1 MLEET
6 GNDELFAYGVAQVYD
21 APVNN
26 TLVDDTPVDQKKPP
40 GSLRTKRLIYIC
52 SPYRPVDIAPKTA
65 PLKEIERIQKH
76 EIAANIDRARRAC
89 RIVVALGMI
98 PMAPHIYFTQFMD
111 DTVETERRRGM
122 DFGLR
127 WLAECDELWVFGER
141 ISEGMAAEI
150 AKAKELGKEIR
161 NLPEPAR
168 AAELLLKEAKSI
180 FGIPDEDDEDAGDT
194 DSNMQQGAAERED
207 SK

>member
-6 GNDELFAYGVAQVYD
+6 GNDELFAYGEAQVAID
-21 APVNN
+21 EAPVN
-26 TLVDDTPVDQKKPP
+26 DTPVDQKKPP

-52 SPYRPVDIAPKTA
+52 SPYRPVEIAPKAT
-65 PLKEIERIQKH
+65 PLREIERIQKQ

-111 DTVETERRRGM
+111 DTVEAERRRGM

-150 AKAKELGKEIR
+150 ARAKELGKEIR
-161 NLPEPAR
+161 NLPEPGR
-168 AAELLLKEAKSI
+168 TAELLLKEARSI
-180 FGIPDEDDEDAGDT
+180 FGIPDDGDT
-194 DSNMQQGAAERED
+194 DSNMQQGAAERKD

>member
-1 MLEET
+1 MSTSTEALKKIME
-6 GNDELFAYGVAQVYD
+6 GMAQV
-21 APVNN
+21 
-26 TLVDDTPVDQKKPP
+26 
-40 GSLRTKRLIYIC
+40 C
-52 SPYRPVDIAPKTA
+52 ECIAEQLA
-65 PLKEIERIQKH
+65 ILQEEIERIQKQ

-111 DTVETERRRGM
+111 DTVEAERRRGM

-127 WLAECDELWVFGER
+127 WLEECDELWVFGER

-161 NLPEPAR
+161 NLPEPGR
-168 AAELLLKEAKSI
+168 TAELLLKEARSI
-180 FGIPDEDDEDAGDT
+180 FGIPDEDDEDDADT
-194 DSNMQQGAAERED
+194 DSKMQQGAAERED

>member
-6 GNDELFAYGVAQVYD
+6 GNDELFAYGEAQAVVDD
-21 APVNN
+21 APVS
-26 TLVDDTPVDQKKPP
+26 DTPVDQKKPP
-40 GSLRTKRLIYIC
+40 GSSRIKRLIYIC

-111 DTVETERRRGM
+111 DTVETERKRGM

-150 AKAKELGKEIR
+150 ARAKELGKEVR
-161 NLPEPAR
+161 NLPEPGR
-168 AAELLLKEAKSI
+168 TAELLLKEARSI
-180 FGIPDEDDEDAGDT
+180 FGIPDEDDDDDADT
-194 DSNMQQGAAERED
+194 DSKMQQGAAERKD